1 MSDVQ
6 RIVTRTMPAMPAAS
20 PVPGLVVA
28 ATVAAVAW
36 AGGRWIPLAGAP
48 VLALAMGLAV
58 RTAVGARPGWRCGLD
73 FVLKRLLRVAIV
85 LFGATLSFAQA
96 LRIGT
101 GALAVVG
108 ATVVL
113 ALGLTAL
120 FGRWL
125 RAPGGLVGL
134 IGVGT
139 AICGATAIL
148 TIGPIIEAR
157 DEDVAFAVT
166 TIVLFNMLAVLV
178 YPVLGHALALSDAAF
193 GAWAGAAIH
202 DTSSVLA
209 AAFQFSEPAGQV
221 ATVVK
226 LTRTLLLVPLAL
238 AFGIAH
244 SVRRS
249 RTGGTRGP
257 RVRLARLFPWF
268 VLWFAVAALAN
279 TAGLVA
285 PPIARATSLAGR
297 VLVVM
302 VMAAVGL
309 SADLHG
315 MRRAGLRPLC
325 IGLLASVAIAVIS
338 LALIRAWL

>member
-1 MSDVQ
+1 MDDV
-6 RIVTRTMPAMPAAS
+6 RSIVTRTTPAPPAAPLGS
-20 PVPGLVVA
+20 GLLA
-28 ATVAAVAW
+28 TATVAAGAW
-36 AGGRWIPLAGAP
+36 AGGSWVPVVGAP

-58 RTAVGARPGWRCGLD
+58 RTAVGPRPAWRPGLD
-73 FVLKRLLRVAIV
+73 FVLKRLLRVAVV
-85 LFGATLSFAQA
+85 LFGATLSFAQV
-96 LRIGT
+96 LHIGA
-101 GALAVVG
+101 GALAVLG

-113 ALGLTAL
+113 ALGLTTL

-125 RAPGGLVGL
+125 QAPAGLVSL
-134 IGVGT
+134 IGAGT

-157 DEDVAFAVT
+157 QEEVAFAVT
-166 TIVLFNMLAVLV
+166 TIFLFNMLAVVV
-178 YPVLGHALALSDAAF
+178 YPTLGRALALSDAAF

-221 ATVVK
+221 AAVVK

-238 AFGIAH
+238 AFGLAS

-249 RTGGTRGP
+249 RAGGTTQP
-257 RVRLARLFPWF
+257 RVRLARIFPWF
-268 VLWFAVAALAN
+268 VLWFAAAALAN
-279 TAGLVA
+279 TAGLVT
-285 PPIARATSLAGR
+285 PPLARTASLVGR

-309 SADLHG
+309 AADLPG
-315 MRRAGLRPLC
+315 MRRAGLRPLG

-338 LALIRAWL
+338 LVLIRAWL

>member
-1 MSDVQ
+1 MHDL
-6 RIVTRTMPAMPAAS
+6 RPTVTRTLPTAVAPLASGLLVTAA
-20 PVPGLVVA
+20 VA
-28 ATVAAVAW
+28 TVAW
-36 AGGRWIPLAGAP
+36 AGGGWVPLVGAP
-48 VLALAMGLAV
+48 VLALAVGLTV
-58 RTAVGARPGWRCGLD
+58 RTVSGPRPAWRPGLD

-85 LFGATLSFAQA
+85 LFGTTLSFAQV

-101 GALAVVG
+101 GTLAVLG
-108 ATVVL
+108 TTVVL

-134 IGVGT
+134 IGAGT

-157 DEDVAFAVT
+157 QEEIAFAVT
-166 TIVLFNMLAVLV
+166 TIFLFNMLAVVV
-178 YPVLGHALALSDAAF
+178 YPALGHVLALSDAAF

-238 AFGIAH
+238 AFGIAS

-249 RTGGTRGP
+249 RTGGVARP
-257 RVRLARLFPWF
+257 RVRLARIFPWF
-268 VLWFAVAALAN
+268 VLWFAAAALAN

-285 PPIARATSLAGR
+285 PPVARTASLAGR

-309 SADLHG
+309 SADLQG
-315 MRRAGLRPLC
+315 MRRVGLRPLG
-325 IGLLASVAIAVIS
+325 IGLLASVAIAVVS